1 MFYESLG
8 LTLPE
13 WKGLSPRSRQS
24 LRRIIREMNKL
35 GNTPTPAAGC
45 IMTTTGWSTPAVP
58 QTAHYVGEP
67 QEKKMELALNT
78 EVGSEAT
85 KRNHLSMR
93 AYSIFYD
100 KEAKMERKYGLRDDR
115 SPQNAEELIQRIK
128 DGKFIIREDKD
139 RQYYCPIDQILWRD
153 PSIKKDQAGYD
164 EKRKGLK
171 KDFTALTDKL
181 AIGTPEDGLTAL
193 QAWEAA
199 D

>member
-1 MFYESLG
+1 
-8 LTLPE
+8 
-13 WKGLSPRSRQS
+13 
-24 LRRIIREMNKL
+24 MNVL
-35 GNTPTPAAGC
+35 GNTTPTPAANYVT
-45 IMTTTGWSTPAVP
+45 TTTGCSTTAVP
-58 QTAHYVGEP
+58 VPRWDVPFPEVPPEGYPMVPKNNSPKERA

-128 DGKFIIREDKD
+128 DGKFILREDKD

-153 PSIKKDQAGYD
+153 PSVKKDQAGYD

-199 D
+199 E

>member
-1 MFYESLG
+1 
-8 LTLPE
+8 
-13 WKGLSPRSRQS
+13 
-24 LRRIIREMNKL
+24 
-35 GNTPTPAAGC
+35 
-45 IMTTTGWSTPAVP
+45 
-58 QTAHYVGEP
+58 
-67 QEKKMELALNT
+67 MELALNT

-128 DGKFIIREDKD
+128 DGKFILREDKD

-153 PSIKKDQAGYD
+153 PSVKKDQAGYD

-199 D
+199 E